1 MQCHGD
7 QCVRTTL
14 LLHNY
19 VSTISCKEYKKTG
32 LWVVS
37 DDKGCTW
44 LGVSPNGIV
53 DGEIV
58 VEIKCP
64 YMGGNPYPYR
74 KVPITYIP
82 QCQLEIDEQFIQNLL
97 QHLKTFWTDAVEGR
111 PPTLMSGNV
120 QMLKKTA
127 KEITDNSKLL
137 RQISPA
143 TADFNPSSST
153 MDALLEAIILRGCKD
168 NFTNQR

>member
-1 MQCHGD
+1 MMQCHGD

-19 VSTISCKEYKKTG
+19 VSTISCKEYKKIG

-82 QCQLEIDEQFIQNLL
+82 QCQLEMYVTNTTKCHFVCWT
-97 QHLKTFWTDAVEGR
+97 LKRTCVPYWKRWTVY
-111 PPTLMSGNV
+111 
-120 QMLKKTA
+120 
-127 KEITDNSKLL
+127 SK
-137 RQISPA
+137 
-143 TADFNPSSST
+143 SSST
-153 MDALLEAIILRGCKD
+153 SQNILDWCSWRQTTNTNVWKCPDVKENCKRD
-168 NFTNQR
+168 HWQFQTIKVSPVA

>member
-1 MQCHGD
+1 MMQCHGD

-19 VSTISCKEYKKTG
+19 VSIISCKEYKKTG

-37 DDKGCTW
+37 DDQGCKW

-82 QCQLEIDEQFIQNLL
+82 QCQLEMYVTNTTKCHFVC
-97 QHLKTFWTDAVEGR
+97 WTPKRTCV
-111 PPTLMSGNV
+111 PY
-120 QMLKKTA
+120 
-127 KEITDNSKLL
+127 
-137 RQISPA
+137 
-143 TADFNPSSST
+143 
-153 MDALLEAIILRGCKD
+153 
-168 NFTNQR
+168 

>member
-7 QCVRTTL
+7 QCVRTML

-19 VSTISCKEYKKTG
+19 VSIISCKEYKKTG

-37 DDKGCTW
+37 DDKGCKW

-82 QCQLEIDEQFIQNLL
+82 QCQLEMYVTNTTKCHFVCWTPKEHMCTLL
-97 QHLKTFWTDAVEGR
+97 KEMNSLFKIFFNISKHFGLMQLKADHQH
-111 PPTLMSGNV
+111 
-120 QMLKKTA
+120 
-127 KEITDNSKLL
+127 
-137 RQISPA
+137 
-143 TADFNPSSST
+143 
-153 MDALLEAIILRGCKD
+153 
-168 NFTNQR
+168 